1 MVNVIIEGEDWM
13 VGFDE
18 VFEEISDHSILE
30 FDGVSRYP
38 ASRIETN
45 SGSGYRI
52 ELHLEGFVASNPR
65 VKIENGFVVVTGTKT
80 EYAQRDNHNY
90 LQRGI
95 SARGFRR
102 SFQLDRGARVIG
114 TDLNLGVLQI
124 DIVQEDPSRMEPAK
138 TWAHTG

>member
-52 ELHLEGFVASNPR
+52 ELHLEGFVSIFLGPHR
-65 VKIENGFVVVTGTKT
+65 VLEVN
-80 EYAQRDNHNY
+80 
-90 LQRGI
+90 L
-95 SARGFRR
+95 
-102 SFQLDRGARVIG
+102 
-114 TDLNLGVLQI
+114 LNEL
-124 DIVQEDPSRMEPAK
+124 AK
-138 TWAHTG
+138 